1 MTEMALAKPLI
12 PTRKETKMIEIGTYR
27 VQLDDD
33 SCCLFD
39 EKQHH
44 YTIINKQLPKIYA
57 TIKKNQGV
65 EIQLYTQATLN
76 IKQNVIYLIFDP
88 DIYSTPRIEKPKI
101 HTFCEHD
108 DFRYTDYLH
117 VVLGKHTLVTSK
129 DETVVYAIL
138 TKHEEE
144 KIIVNHAQLTYVV
157 SDNYLL
163 IK

>member
-1 MTEMALAKPLI
+1 
-12 PTRKETKMIEIGTYR
+12 MIEIGTYR
-27 VQLDDD
+27 VQLDSHHYD
-33 SCCLFD
+33 CLFD
-39 EKQHH
+39 KKQRH
-44 YTIINKQLPKIYA
+44 YTIISRQIPKVFGV
-57 TIKKNQGV
+57 IKENQGI
-65 EIQLYTQATLN
+65 EIQLYAHATLK
-76 IKQNVIYLIFDP
+76 IKQNVMYLIFNP
-88 DIYSTPRIEKPKI
+88 DIYSTPSIEKPKI

-108 DFRYTDYLH
+108 DFRYADYLH